1 MGAHDTGCGG
11 RRAILCAAN
20 RRTAKAMQTY
30 FWIKSLHIVFVMAFV
45 AAAFYMP
52 RILINIVEDG
62 GNAAVRERLLLMG
75 RRLYRFGHVMF
86 GLAVVAG
93 LVLWLGYRVIPDFP
107 TMVGSGTGWLH
118 AKLLLVAVMFA
129 LYIVDGRALKG
140 VARGGGLPS
149 ARALRI
155 RNELPVLILLVVVWL
170 VIAKPF

>member
-1 MGAHDTGCGG
+1 
-11 RRAILCAAN
+11 
-20 RRTAKAMQTY
+20 MQSY
-30 FWIKSLHIVFVMAFV
+30 LWIKSAHIVLVMAWV
-45 AAAFYMP
+45 AAAFYLP

-62 GNAAVRERLLLMG
+62 GDGPVRQRLLLMG

-149 ARALRI
+149 TKTLRI
-155 RNELPVLILLVVVWL
+155 RNELPVLILLVIVWL
-170 VIAKPF
+170 VLAKPF

>member
-1 MGAHDTGCGG
+1 
-11 RRAILCAAN
+11 
-20 RRTAKAMQTY
+20 MQTY
-30 FWIKSLHIVFVMAFV
+30 FWIKSLHIVFVMAWV

-62 GNAAVRERLLLMG
+62 GNGAVRERLLLMG

-129 LYIVDGRALKG
+129 LYIVDGRQLKG

-149 ARALRI
+149 AKALRI